1 MTLVALATY
10 AGVLAL
16 AAALPGPAIISIITT
31 GITQGWRSSAA
42 FAFGVAIGDLPLAM
56 LVLGGLAFV
65 AKYLS
70 ELLVF
75 IKVAGACYLIW
86 LGVKLW
92 LHSAQSYDD
101 GSAGRRSSSIRLFFT
116 GMGLSLGNPKA
127 VLFHAGMMPIL
138 LDLHHVTMVRAL
150 TVALII
156 LIVDLAVCFAY
167 AAAAARAR
175 GLFRTRTRMTAMNR
189 TAGAALIGAG
199 LVVVTRP

>member
-31 GITQGWRSSAA
+31 AITQGWRSAAA
-42 FAFGVAIGDLPLAM
+42 FAFGAAIGDLPLAM

-65 AKYLS
+65 ARYLS
-70 ELLVF
+70 ELLII

-92 LHSAQSYDD
+92 LHSARGYGEEAEEQ
-101 GSAGRRSSSIRLFFT
+101 RSSSISLFLT

-138 LDLHHVTMVRAL
+138 LDLHHVTMGGAL
-150 TVALII
+150 TVAIII
-156 LIVDLAVCFAY
+156 LIVDLTVCFAY

-175 GLFRTRTRMTAMNR
+175 GFFRTRKRISAMNR
-189 TAGAALIGAG
+189 TAGSALIGAG
-199 LVVVTRP
+199 LIVVTRP